1 MEMVYSVG
9 DLKGKAYLF
18 YGLSFI
24 MGGGGV
30 NNKCLNILQKYCIS
44 IYWLV
49 FSPSGSDIYCNI
61 LTQKLVKTKVY
72 AVYLLKSSIALI
84 DGSSKNEK

>member
-18 YGLSFI
+18 NGMSFI
-24 MGGGGV
+24 MGRGRV
-30 NNKCLNILQKYCIS
+30 NNKCLYILQKFCIF

-49 FSPSGSDIYCNI
+49 FSTSGSDIYCNI